1 MQGLIIGADLQPLV
15 PARSHYQLLLLLL
28 SSDLLLLLLVTSSN
42 SSCRSNSSIRSSG
55 SGGGCKGRRMLMA
68 LDKGRVGAV
77 SMRERWRMLL

>member
-15 PARSHYQLLLLLL
+15 PVRSHYQLLLLL

-77 SMRERWRMLL
+77 SARERWRMLL

>member
-28 SSDLLLLLLVTSSN
+28 SSDLLLLLLATSSN
-42 SSCRSNSSIRSSG
+42 SRSRSSG

-77 SMRERWRMLL
+77 SARERWRMLL